1 MSREWRYLPFVC
13 IQSRCAA
20 EERAQMSAA
29 APEATGNDSRGR
41 LQPPGEA
48 RVQRIALLL
57 RIFLGVAGVVGGLFL
72 VLATNATIIEINIGT
87 TGQTAGGIDTA
98 LSGADRHGPALII
111 IGVFAMVML
120 AGAVQGARP
129 AMLAL
134 AASGIIV
141 LAIAIVSDARNID
154 DTGEIRQLYT
164 GAIAGAG
171 DGFYYET
178 LGGALLLICGGGL
191 FVLGGGA
198 ADPGAGRP
206 ARRGRPRRRPRPDDR
221 AGHPPADA
229 TPTPASRPPADDW
242 FSEG

>member
-1 MSREWRYLPFVC
+1 MSREWRYVPFVC

-20 EERAQMSAA
+20 EERAQVSAA

-41 LQPPGEA
+41 LKPPDEA

-57 RIFLGVAGVVGGLFL
+57 RIFLGVAGVAGGLFL

-87 TGQTAGGIDTA
+87 SGETATGMDTA
-98 LSGADRHGPALII
+98 LSGADRHGPALIV

-120 AGAVQGARP
+120 VGAMQGARP
-129 AMLAL
+129 AMLAV
-134 AASGIIV
+134 AASGIVV

-154 DTGEIRQLYT
+154 DTGAIRQLYT

-191 FVLGGGA
+191 LVLGGGPTDA
-198 ADPGAGRP
+198 
-206 ARRGRPRRRPRPDDR
+206 ARRRSARAAGPARRRPRQEDQTTE
-221 AGHPPADA
+221 PPADA
-229 TPTPASRPPADDW
+229 GASTTPQRPADW
-242 FSEG
+242 FTES